1 MQHLSYIPE
10 LKEFTIS
17 LDSMLEGL
25 ALVDIEKSRQNFS
38 KTMCQMVIPEYMLKQ
53 SYVEE
58 DTTGIIKKLKMVVM
72 DITIS

>member
-1 MQHLSYIPE
+1 
-10 LKEFTIS
+10 
-17 LDSMLEGL
+17 
-25 ALVDIEKSRQNFS
+25 
-38 KTMCQMVIPEYMLKQ
+38 MVIPEYMLKQ